1 MTRMAREK
9 RLVLILSSL
18 MVFGSAYCYDNP
30 SALKSQLQQR
40 FHDLPKSR
48 YEFLFSLSY
57 SLYSIPNVALPFFG
71 GMLVD
76 KFGVRSMALVLAS
89 LLLAG
94 QLVFAFGCSIKNFDI
109 MLIGRVLFGLGGETM
124 WVAQSTFVTLWFESS
139 ELAFAFGVNTL
150 FARMGTVVNDKLSP
164 IIANEYSVT
173 TALWVGA
180 GFCVF
185 SLGCTCILVLI
196 DRRYDL
202 HTDATHKETEVS
214 SGVSL
219 RDVFRFS
226 RSFWLIAFK
235 YTVFYACIGPFNNV
249 ASSILLERDFFKQPP
264 PLCQRCGVGAYTKYC
279 DAIAPECPPVPPF
292 AWPLPKLSSNCT
304 ITNAL
309 DQLRCSRSP
318 PYIQDEAINC
328 DDLAWRDG
336 PITAQYCYKKSY
348 ATELATTAMS
358 ITPLM
363 IGFTA
368 PISGTFVDM
377 VGLRPLL
384 AMVAETVIVLAH
396 CALTWT
402 DIDVRLVLTCI
413 GLGACFFSSTMW
425 PCIPYV
431 VETRFVGTAFG
442 AITAF
447 SNCGLASVPL
457 LVAAVY
463 NASGKYIPHVE
474 YVFITCAAI
483 TWLLGGVLNG
493 VDICRGHVLNRRVL
507 RPILDTT
514 ASSDMRERLLD
525 EDDEKDGN
533 HHRLDGK
540 IV

>member
-1 MTRMAREK
+1 
-9 RLVLILSSL
+9 
-18 MVFGSAYCYDNP
+18 
-30 SALKSQLQQR
+30 
-40 FHDLPKSR
+40 
-48 YEFLFSLSY
+48 
-57 SLYSIPNVALPFFG
+57 
-71 GMLVD
+71 
-76 KFGVRSMALVLAS
+76 MALVLAS

-402 DIDVRLVLTCI
+402 DIDVRL
-413 GLGACFFSSTMW
+413 
-425 PCIPYV
+425 
-431 VETRFVGTAFG
+431 
-442 AITAF
+442 
-447 SNCGLASVPL
+447 NCGLASVPL